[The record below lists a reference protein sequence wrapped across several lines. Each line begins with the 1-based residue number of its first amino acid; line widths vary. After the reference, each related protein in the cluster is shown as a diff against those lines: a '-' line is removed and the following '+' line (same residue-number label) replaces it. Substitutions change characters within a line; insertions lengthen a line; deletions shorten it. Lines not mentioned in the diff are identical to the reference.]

1 MDKRQYCVYNQTSEC
16 FLSLGVTHED
26 RGFARVK
33 GFLRGRAPRY
43 DEGQWLSR
51 PTGFHLLRLFSSRDL
66 VFLDAKHRVVR
77 AIESF
82 PPFRFVPIGKNVSS
96 VVELP
101 VHTIDSSQTQPGNQ
115 LVICV
120 AEEME
125 FRLRSMLDLD
135 KDDLVE
141 LSAEARN
148 MPVRNSPPARQDRRT
163 TRRKRWPRLLAYDS
177 SGGVLEVHG
186 VRDLSANG
194 LYLMTKSRWPLGTLI
209 TLTLQRTDG
218 VSDDALPNA
227 ITVQLSV
234 VRWGKD
240 GVGLAF
246 TQSAAM
252 EESPLMALATR

>member
-1 MDKRQYCVYNQTSEC
+1 MEKRQYCVYNQTSEC

-33 GFLRGRAPRY
+33 GFLRGRAPRF

-77 AIESF
+77 VIESF
-82 PPFRFVPIGKNVSS
+82 PPFRFVPIGKNVAS

-115 LVICV
+115 LLICV

-125 FRLRSMLDLD
+125 FRLRSMPDLEME
-135 KDDLVE
+135 DLIDLPVATQN
-141 LSAEARN
+141 L
-148 MPVRNSPPARQDRRT
+148 PVRSVPPLRHDRRT

-177 SGGVLEVHG
+177 
-186 VRDLSANG
+186 
-194 LYLMTKSRWPLGTLI
+194 
-209 TLTLQRTDG
+209 
-218 VSDDALPNA
+218 
-227 ITVQLSV
+227 
-234 VRWGKD
+234 
-240 GVGLAF
+240 
-246 TQSAAM
+246 
-252 EESPLMALATR
+252 

>member
-1 MDKRQYCVYNQTSEC
+1 MEKRQYCVYNQTNEC
-16 FLSLGVTHED
+16 FLSLGVTRGD
-26 RGFARVK
+26 RGFARFK
-33 GFLRGRAPRY
+33 GLLKGRPSRY
-43 DEGQWLSR
+43 DEGHWLSR
-51 PTGFHLLRLFSSRDL
+51 PKGVHLLRLFSSRDL

-82 PPFRFVPIGKNVSS
+82 PPFRFVPIGKNVAS

-125 FRLRSMLDLD
+125 FRLRSMPDVE
-135 KDDLVE
+135 KDDIVDLFF
-141 LSAEARN
+141 ATNN
-148 MPVRNSPPARQDRRT
+148 MPEQKSPAPRRERRT

-177 SGGVLEVHG
+177 SKGVLEVHG
-186 VRDLSANG
+186 VRDLSADG
-194 LYLMTKSRWPLGTLI
+194 LYLMTEARWPLGTVI

-218 VSDDALPNA
+218 ISDDTTPNA

-234 VRWGKD
+234 IRWGKD

-246 TQSAAM
+246 TQSAT
-252 EESPLMALATR
+252 EESPLMVLAAR